1 MQDNATL
8 DLKPPPAIQAKR
20 RVGRPTNAE
29 RAARKAAMMSA
40 TFSLTTAEV
49 VPAPQTYA
57 PPLDERLIRVNELA
71 HRLSVERST
80 IFRWIKSGKLPKP
93 IKVSRTL
100 TYWRASTSAAW
111 MQNPAGANL

>member
-1 MQDNATL
+1 MRENATL
-8 DLKPPPAIQAKR
+8 DVMAPPAILAKR

-40 TFSLTTAEV
+40 TFSLTTSEV
-49 VPAPQTYA
+49 MPAPQTYA
-57 PPLDERLIRVNELA
+57 PPPDERMIRVNELA

-100 TYWRASTSAAW
+100 TYWRASTITEW
-111 MQNPAGANL
+111 MQDLASVNL